1 MGGTNTFGMNALIL
15 RDDEHAL
22 VLADVELGLFRLTWK
37 GYVPGHNLRRILIQA
52 VMQVQQHRLRFW
64 LSDSRSLGAILHEDE
79 VWIKDELMPQLLR
92 MGVER
97 LAIIMSQ
104 DFFTRMSTDRLVD
117 QGRPN
122 APFAVQMF
130 DSAANAE
137 QWLFAPKVAVA

>member
-1 MGGTNTFGMNALIL
+1 MNALIL

-22 VLADVELGLFRLTWK
+22 VVADLDKALFRLTWK
-37 GYVPGHNLRRILIQA
+37 GYVPGHIFRRILIQA
-52 VMQVQQHRLRFW
+52 VMQVQQHRLRYW
-64 LSDSRSLGAILHEDE
+64 LSDSRSLGAILREE
-79 VWIKDELMPQLLR
+79 ELWIKEEMMPHLLR

-117 QGRPN
+117 EGRSN
-122 APFAVQMF
+122 ASFPVQMF

-137 QWLFAPKVAVA
+137 AWLFTPKVAVA